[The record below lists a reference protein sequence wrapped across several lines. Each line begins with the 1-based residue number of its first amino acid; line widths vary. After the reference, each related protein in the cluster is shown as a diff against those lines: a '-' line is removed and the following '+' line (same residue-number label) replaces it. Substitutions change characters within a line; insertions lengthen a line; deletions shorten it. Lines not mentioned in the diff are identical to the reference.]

1 MLLEAI
7 NKNFNLET
15 LELDDDFLY
24 GYAVIGMLLGG
35 ALVVAVAV
43 AYMKLIY
50 KIQKAE
56 ETNGLTYVSH
66 KKDEGEEGITM
77 ALIKPEDKL
86 TTRNTSNVKI
96 ENSDLMNTT
105 LIMTEKEVITTVNWE
120 PMTNNFE
127 KEEEEENE
135 PWVGETVSHKKDEG
149 EEGITMALIKPE
161 DKLTT
166 RNTSNVKI
174 KNRDLMN
181 TTLIMTD
188 KEDPMTN
195 NFEKEEEEEN
205 EPLVGETDKIKK
217 RKEDGCY
224 EDLMAEIREEWK
236 RRNNI

>member
-7 NKNFNLET
+7 NKNEDLET
-15 LELDDDFLY
+15 VELDDDFLY

-43 AYMKLIY
+43 AYMKHIY

-66 KKDEGEEGITM
+66 KKDEGEEGINM

-96 ENSDLMNTT
+96 EN
-105 LIMTEKEVITTVNWE
+105 
-120 PMTNNFE
+120 
-127 KEEEEENE
+127 
-135 PWVGETVSHKKDEG
+135 
-149 EEGITMALIKPE
+149 
-161 DKLTT
+161 
-166 RNTSNVKI
+166 
-174 KNRDLMN
+174 RDLMN

-188 KEDPMTN
+188 KEEPMTN

-217 RKEDGCY
+217 GKKMDV
-224 EDLMAEIREEWK
+224 IK
-236 RRNNI
+236 T